1 MNKTRYKIATLTGS
15 AVMAAMLLSLLILNI
30 VFNKKIELRAENAIK
45 NVFTLNSDEYL
56 NYESENDTGSLY
68 YASLVYMGADSEN
81 RDDIYQILTPKEK
94 KLIDWYETHPSDEMQ
109 RAKINEATYY
119 MKARTEYYE
128 DGNERLLAY
137 VDVTGDAG
145 VVIEESA
152 DNNTIFLYAANKAD
166 GRSAADGRDKAYI
179 RKIDGRTGTV
189 AWTKTFDASAENAG
203 GAYAPVH
210 IGKNELNG
218 TVIASLSAVALN
230 DGTDGGL
237 IIALDKSTGEEKWRV
252 EQADG
257 IWSAPVVIYDE
268 NGKGYILQCDRG
280 GKLTLYSGID
290 GQAMCSIDLGSR
302 IESTPAVFNNTLVVG
317 TRGVDGSGQG
327 PKIVGIRIG

>member
-1 MNKTRYKIATLTGS
+1 
-15 AVMAAMLLSLLILNI
+15 MLQC
-30 VFNKKIELRAENAIK
+30 VD
-45 NVFTLNSDEYL
+45 LNSMTLKYAV
-56 NYESENDTGSLY
+56 DT
-68 YASLVYMGADSEN
+68 
-81 RDDIYQILTPKEK
+81 
-94 KLIDWYETHPSDEMQ
+94 
-109 RAKINEATYY
+109 
-119 MKARTEYYE
+119 
-128 DGNERLLAY
+128 DG
-137 VDVTGDAG
+137 DGDAG

-166 GRSAADGRDKAYI
+166 GRNAAEGRDKAYI

-189 AWTKTFDASAENAG
+189 AWTKTFDVSAENAG

-257 IWSAPVVIYDE
+257 IWSAPVMIYDE

>member
-1 MNKTRYKIATLTGS
+1 
-15 AVMAAMLLSLLILNI
+15 MLQC
-30 VFNKKIELRAENAIK
+30 VD
-45 NVFTLNSDEYL
+45 LNSMTLKYAV
-56 NYESENDTGSLY
+56 DT
-68 YASLVYMGADSEN
+68 
-81 RDDIYQILTPKEK
+81 
-94 KLIDWYETHPSDEMQ
+94 
-109 RAKINEATYY
+109 
-119 MKARTEYYE
+119 
-128 DGNERLLAY
+128 DG
-137 VDVTGDAG
+137 DGDAG
-145 VVIEESA
+145 VVIEENA

-166 GRSAADGRDKAYI
+166 GRNAADGRDKAYI

-218 TVIASLSAVALN
+218 TIIASLSAVALY

-268 NGKGYILQCDRG
+268 NGKGYILQCDRS

>member
-1 MNKTRYKIATLTGS
+1 M
-15 AVMAAMLLSLLILNI
+15 
-30 VFNKKIELRAENAIK
+30 
-45 NVFTLNSDEYL
+45 
-56 NYESENDTGSLY
+56 
-68 YASLVYMGADSEN
+68 
-81 RDDIYQILTPKEK
+81 
-94 KLIDWYETHPSDEMQ
+94 
-109 RAKINEATYY
+109 
-119 MKARTEYYE
+119 
-128 DGNERLLAY
+128 
-137 VDVTGDAG
+137 
-145 VVIEESA
+145 
-152 DNNTIFLYAANKAD
+152 
-166 GRSAADGRDKAYI
+166 
-179 RKIDGRTGTV
+179 
-189 AWTKTFDASAENAG
+189 
-203 GAYAPVH
+203 H

-218 TVIASLSAVALN
+218 TIIASLSAVALN

-268 NGKGYILQCDRG
+268 NGKGYILQCDRS